1 MLGVYCYELC
11 RDRNSILLEYYTPTP
26 GAGLC
31 WGSLRYWAFPKE
43 YAATILLN
51 FVYVNY

>member
-1 MLGVYCYELC
+1 MWGVYCCGLC
-11 RDRNSILLEYYTPTP
+11 WDHNSILWVYFTPTP

-43 YAATILLN
+43 YAATIILN